1 MLRHCYRWGQILE
14 PLAKMAPCLVGE
26 AASGAPIIYLASVQP
41 LLYNMWVFSIWRGF
55 RGASAMERRL
65 AAILAADVQGYS
77 HHTEVDEEAS
87 TATLRMY
94 RAVVE
99 ESISAHRGHIFSS
112 AGDGVVAEFPSI
124 VEAIRCAV
132 EIQNE
137 IAERNSSVPDK
148 QQMQFRIGV
157 NLGDVIAED
166 NNLYG
171 TGVNVAVRLEQ
182 LAEPGGI
189 FLSQTVYD
197 QVRKI
202 VEIPFEDVGER
213 RLKNISEP
221 IHVYRILPSPLPWLG
236 SLFSRRG
243 LVWGFSATAGV
254 VLLLLAMAGGAFYL
268 RQPAA
273 LWDAL
278 IGDGS
283 RTEHPAIAIL
293 PFADMSAT
301 HDQQYLADGITEEL
315 TTGLAK
321 FPELIVMSRN
331 STLTYK
337 DKPTDTRQVG
347 KDLNVRYL
355 IDGSVQRA
363 DQNVRVTAQLIDA
376 STGSQLWA
384 DGYDREI
391 SSIFAIRDDITR
403 SIVGTLG
410 GLGGKLAQAEVSRVS
425 AKNPNSFTAYDYL
438 MRGWYEWHKFTR
450 ESNAAARDLFEQAR
464 KIDPNYARAY
474 AGLAWAYADDYDYE
488 WTEDF
493 EKTLKLT
500 LENANTAVRLDPND
514 YQAQWALGWACLYN
528 RQYEQA
534 MAHYLR
540 ARALNP
546 NDAELLAEM
555 ANFLIW
561 IGQPKQAIDQVK
573 EAIRLNPFH
582 ENWYE
587 EYLGWAYEEAGMP
600 QKAIEIF
607 EKVIDLQNPDDDGLW
622 YFPFIAAAY
631 ADPTVGRMDDAREIV
646 RTLLSRKP
654 EFSISEALS
663 HAYPYKTK
671 ELVDRFVNAARRAG
685 VPVTQPDVAERSPR
699 P

>member
-1 MLRHCYRWGQILE
+1 
-14 PLAKMAPCLVGE
+14 
-26 AASGAPIIYLASVQP
+26 
-41 LLYNMWVFSIWRGF
+41 
-55 RGASAMERRL
+55 MERRL

-77 HHTEVDEEAS
+77 HLTELNEEGS

-99 ESISAHRGHIFSS
+99 ESIAAHKGHIFSS

-124 VEAIRCAV
+124 IEAIRCAV

-137 IAERNSSVPDK
+137 IAERNSSVPEK

-213 RLKNISEP
+213 RLKNIAEP
-221 IHVYRILPSPLPWLG
+221 VHVYRILPSPLPWLKKVLSPAG
-236 SLFSRRG
+236 IRQS
-243 LVWGFSATAGV
+243 FSAAAGV
-254 VLLLLAMAGGAFYL
+254 ALLLLGVAAGAFYL

-278 IGDGS
+278 IGGGS
-283 RTEHPAIAIL
+283 LTEHPAIAVL

-355 IDGSVQRA
+355 IEGSVQRA

-384 DGYDREI
+384 DRYDREI

-410 GLGGKLAQAEVSRVS
+410 GLGGKLAQAEVVRVS
-425 AKNPNSFTAYDYL
+425 AKNPNSFTAYDNL

-450 ESNAAARDLFEQAR
+450 ESNAAARDLFEQSR

-500 LENANTAVRLDPND
+500 LEMAQTAVRLDPND
-514 YQAQWALGWACLYN
+514 YQAQWALGWACLYK

-540 ARALNP
+540 ARELNP

-561 IGQPKQAIDQVK
+561 IGEPKQAIDQVK

-607 EKVIDLQNPDDDGLW
+607 EQAIDLQNPDDDGLW

-631 ADPTVGRMDDAREIV
+631 ADPTVERMDDAREIV
-646 RTLLSRKP
+646 KTLLSRKP

>member
-1 MLRHCYRWGQILE
+1 
-14 PLAKMAPCLVGE
+14 
-26 AASGAPIIYLASVQP
+26 
-41 LLYNMWVFSIWRGF
+41 
-55 RGASAMERRL
+55 MERRL

-77 HHTEVDEEAS
+77 HLTELNEEGS

-99 ESISAHRGHIFSS
+99 ELIAAHKGHIFSS

-124 VEAIRCAV
+124 IEAIRCAV

-137 IAERNSSVPDK
+137 IAERNSSVPEK

-197 QVRKI
+197 QVWKI

-213 RLKNISEP
+213 WLKNIADP
-221 IHVYRILPSPLPWLG
+221 VHVYRILPSPLPWLKKVLSPAG
-236 SLFSRRG
+236 IRQSFGVAASVALLF
-243 LVWGFSATAGV
+243 
-254 VLLLLAMAGGAFYL
+254 LAVAAGAFYL

-283 RTEHPAIAIL
+283 LTEHPAIAVL
-293 PFADMSAT
+293 PFADMSPT

-540 ARALNP
+540 ARELNP

-587 EYLGWAYEEAGMP
+587 QYLGWAYEEAGMP
-600 QKAIEIF
+600 QKAIEIL
-607 EKVIDLQNPDDDGLW
+607 EQAIDLQNPDDDGLW
-622 YFPFIAAAY
+622 YFPFLAAAY

-646 RTLLSRKP
+646 KTLLSRKP

-671 ELVDRFVNAARRAG
+671 ELVDRLVNAARRAG
-685 VPVTQPDVAERSPR
+685 LDR
-699 P
+699 

>member
-1 MLRHCYRWGQILE
+1 MLR
-14 PLAKMAPCLVGE
+14 
-26 AASGAPIIYLASVQP
+26 
-41 LLYNMWVFSIWRGF
+41 FSLPMWRG
-55 RGASAMERRL
+55 
-65 AAILAADVQGYS
+65 
-77 HHTEVDEEAS
+77 
-87 TATLRMY
+87 TATIQRLTKRPAQPPCACIALWS
-94 RAVVE
+94 RS
-99 ESISAHRGHIFSS
+99 SISAHRGHIFSS

-137 IAERNSSVPDK
+137 IAERNASVPDK

-166 NNLYG
+166 KNLYG
-171 TGVNVAVRLEQ
+171 TGVNVAARLEQ

-189 FLSQTVYD
+189 CISQTVYD

-202 VEIPFEDVGER
+202 VEIPFEDIGEH
-213 RLKNISEP
+213 RLKNIAEP
-221 IHVYRILPSPLPWLG
+221 IRVYRIRPSPLPWLKR
-236 SLFSRRG
+236 LFSRRG
-243 LVWGFSATAGV
+243 LVWGFSAAAGV
-254 VLLLLAMAGGAFYL
+254 ALLLLAMAGGAFYL

-283 RTEHPAIAIL
+283 LTEHPAIAVL

-331 STLTYK
+331 ATLTYK
-337 DKPTDTRQVG
+337 DKPTDSRQVG
-347 KDLNVRYL
+347 KDLNVRYVL
-355 IDGSVQRA
+355 EGSVQRS

-376 STGSQLWA
+376 STGRPLWA
-384 DGYDREI
+384 DRYDREI
-391 SSIFAIRDDITR
+391 NSIFAIRDEITR
-403 SIVGTLG
+403 SIVGTIG
-410 GLGGKLAQAEVSRVS
+410 GLAGKLAQAEVARL
-425 AKNPNSFTAYDYL
+425 AGKDPNSFTAYDYL

-450 ESNAAARDLFEQAR
+450 EGNAAARDLFEKAR
-464 KIDPNYARAY
+464 KIDPDYARAY

-488 WTEDF
+488 WTDDYD
-493 EKTLKLT
+493 KTLKLT
-500 LENANTAVRLDPND
+500 LENASTAVRLDPND
-514 YQAQWALGWACLYN
+514 YQAQWALGWAYLYN
-528 RQYEQA
+528 RKHEQA

-540 ARALNP
+540 ARELNP

-555 ANFLIW
+555 GNFLIW

-587 EYLGWAYEEAGMP
+587 QYLGWAYEEAGMP

-607 EKVIDLQNPDDDGLW
+607 EQAIDLQNPDDDGLW

-631 ADPTVGRMDDAREIV
+631 ADPTVERMDDARKIV
-646 RTLLSRKP
+646 KTLLSRKP
-654 EFSISEALS
+654 EYSISEALA

-685 VPVTQPDVAERSPR
+685 VPVIKPDVDERSPR

>member
-1 MLRHCYRWGQILE
+1 MTSVMGCRVQVAELHLSGRPDGRARWIG
-14 PLAKMAPCLVGE
+14 PNAG
-26 AASGAPIIYLASVQP
+26 
-41 LLYNMWVFSIWRGF
+41 LLKQVFHDG
-55 RGASAMERRL
+55 GVLAMERRL

-99 ESISAHRGHIFSS
+99 ESISAHHGHIFSS

-137 IAERNSSVPDK
+137 IAERNSSVPEK

-189 FLSQTVYD
+189 CISQTVYD

-202 VEIPFEDVGER
+202 VEIPFEDIGER
-213 RLKNISEP
+213 HLKNIAEP
-221 IHVYRILPSPLPWLG
+221 IHVYRILPSPLPWLKR
-236 SLFSRRG
+236 LFSRRE
-243 LVWGFSATAGV
+243 LVWGFSAAAGV
-254 VLLLLAMAGGAFYL
+254 TLLLLTMAGGAFYL

-278 IGDGS
+278 LGKALLP
-283 RTEHPAIAIL
+283 EHAAIAIL

-347 KDLNVRYL
+347 KDLNVRYV
-355 IDGSVQRA
+355 IEGSVQRA

-410 GLGGKLAQAEVSRVS
+410 GLGGKLAQAEVARVS

-450 ESNAAARDLFEQAR
+450 ESNAAARDLFQQSR

-500 LENANTAVRLDPND
+500 LEMAQTAVRLDPND
-514 YQAQWALGWACLYN
+514 YQAQWALGWACLYK

-540 ARALNP
+540 ARELNP

-561 IGQPKQAIDQVK
+561 IGEPKQAIDQVK
-573 EAIRLNPFH
+573 EAMRLNPFH

-607 EKVIDLQNPDDDGLW
+607 EQAIDLQNPDDDGLW

-646 RTLLSRKP
+646 KTLLSRKP

-685 VPVTQPDVAERSPR
+685 VPVTQPDVAERNPR

>member
-1 MLRHCYRWGQILE
+1 
-14 PLAKMAPCLVGE
+14 
-26 AASGAPIIYLASVQP
+26 
-41 LLYNMWVFSIWRGF
+41 
-55 RGASAMERRL
+55 MERRL

-77 HHTEVDEEAS
+77 HLTELNEEGS

-99 ESISAHRGHIFSS
+99 ESIAAHKGHIFSS

-124 VEAIRCAV
+124 IEAIRCAV

-137 IAERNSSVPDK
+137 IAERNSSVPEK

-213 RLKNISEP
+213 RLKNIADP
-221 IHVYRILPSPLPWLG
+221 VHVYRILPSPLPWLKKVLSPAG
-236 SLFSRRG
+236 IRQSFGVAASVALLF
-243 LVWGFSATAGV
+243 
-254 VLLLLAMAGGAFYL
+254 LAVAAGAFYL

-283 RTEHPAIAIL
+283 LTEHPAIAVL

-410 GLGGKLAQAEVSRVS
+410 GLGGKLAQAEVARVS

-540 ARALNP
+540 ARELNP

-600 QKAIEIF
+600 QKAIEIL
-607 EKVIDLQNPDDDGLW
+607 EQAIDLQNPDDDGLW
-622 YFPFIAAAY
+622 YFPFLAAAY

-646 RTLLSRKP
+646 KTLLSRKP

-671 ELVDRFVNAARRAG
+671 ELVDRLVNAARRAG
-685 VPVTQPDVAERSPR
+685 LDR
-699 P
+699 

>member
-1 MLRHCYRWGQILE
+1 
-14 PLAKMAPCLVGE
+14 
-26 AASGAPIIYLASVQP
+26 
-41 LLYNMWVFSIWRGF
+41 
-55 RGASAMERRL
+55 MERRL

-77 HHTEVDEEAS
+77 HLTELNEEGS

-99 ESISAHRGHIFSS
+99 ESIAAHKGHIFSS

-124 VEAIRCAV
+124 IEAIRCAV

-137 IAERNSSVPDK
+137 IAERNSSVPEK

-213 RLKNISEP
+213 RLKNIAEP
-221 IHVYRILPSPLPWLG
+221 IHVYRILPSPLPWLKKVLSPAG
-236 SLFSRRG
+236 IRQSFGVAASVALLF
-243 LVWGFSATAGV
+243 
-254 VLLLLAMAGGAFYL
+254 LAVAAGAFYL

-283 RTEHPAIAIL
+283 LTEHPAIAVL
-293 PFADMSAT
+293 PFADMSPT

-540 ARALNP
+540 ARELNP

-600 QKAIEIF
+600 QKAIEIL
-607 EKVIDLQNPDDDGLW
+607 EQAIDLQNPDDDGLW
-622 YFPFIAAAY
+622 YFPFLAAAY

-646 RTLLSRKP
+646 KTLLSRKP

-671 ELVDRFVNAARRAG
+671 ELVDRLVNAARRAG
-685 VPVTQPDVAERSPR
+685 LDR
-699 P
+699 

>member
-1 MLRHCYRWGQILE
+1 
-14 PLAKMAPCLVGE
+14 
-26 AASGAPIIYLASVQP
+26 
-41 LLYNMWVFSIWRGF
+41 
-55 RGASAMERRL
+55 MERRL
-65 AAILAADVQGYS
+65 AAILAADVAGYS
-77 HHTEVDEEAS
+77 HHTEVDEEAC

-94 RAVVE
+94 RVVVE
-99 ESISAHRGHIFSS
+99 ELISAHRGHIFSS

-137 IAERNSSVPDK
+137 IAERNASVPDK

-166 NNLYG
+166 KNLYG
-171 TGVNVAVRLEQ
+171 TGVNVAARLEQ

-189 FLSQTVYD
+189 CISQTVYD

-202 VEIPFEDVGER
+202 VEIPFEDIGEH
-213 RLKNISEP
+213 RLKNIAEP
-221 IHVYRILPSPLPWLG
+221 IRVYRIRPSPLPWLKR
-236 SLFSRRG
+236 LFSRRG
-243 LVWGFSATAGV
+243 LVWGFSAAAGV
-254 VLLLLAMAGGAFYL
+254 ALLLLAMAGGAFYL

-283 RTEHPAIAIL
+283 LTEHPAIAVL

-331 STLTYK
+331 ATLTYK
-337 DKPTDTRQVG
+337 DKPTDSRQVG
-347 KDLNVRYL
+347 KDLNVRYVL
-355 IDGSVQRA
+355 EGSVQRS

-376 STGSQLWA
+376 STGRPLWA
-384 DGYDREI
+384 DRYDREI
-391 SSIFAIRDDITR
+391 NSIFAIRDEITR
-403 SIVGTLG
+403 SIVGTIG
-410 GLGGKLAQAEVSRVS
+410 GLAGKLAQAEVARL
-425 AKNPNSFTAYDYL
+425 AGKDPNSFTAYDYL

-450 ESNAAARDLFEQAR
+450 EGNAAARDLFEKAR
-464 KIDPNYARAY
+464 KIDPDYARAY

-488 WTEDF
+488 WTDDYD
-493 EKTLKLT
+493 KTLKLT
-500 LENANTAVRLDPND
+500 LENASTAVRLDPND
-514 YQAQWALGWACLYN
+514 YQAQWALGWAYLYN
-528 RQYEQA
+528 RKHEQA

-540 ARALNP
+540 ARELNP

-555 ANFLIW
+555 GNFLIW

-587 EYLGWAYEEAGMP
+587 QYLGWAYEEAGMP

-607 EKVIDLQNPDDDGLW
+607 EQAIDLQNPDDDGLW

-631 ADPTVGRMDDAREIV
+631 ADPTVERMDDARKIV
-646 RTLLSRKP
+646 KTLLSRKP
-654 EFSISEALS
+654 EYSISEALA

-685 VPVTQPDVAERSPR
+685 VPVIKPDVDERSPR